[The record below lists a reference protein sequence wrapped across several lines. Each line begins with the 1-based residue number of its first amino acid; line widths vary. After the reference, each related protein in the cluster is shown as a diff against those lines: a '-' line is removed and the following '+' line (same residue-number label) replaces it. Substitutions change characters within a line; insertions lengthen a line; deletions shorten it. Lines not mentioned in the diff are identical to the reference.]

1 MSEPVWVRM
10 TITISGG
17 RADGRDWP
25 DRWGDAIDLP
35 EEEALPLIR
44 AGNAIQVDPPEAARP
59 LPPPAS
65 QVPAPQSEPAGT
77 ARGPVI
83 AGGTSFMPTG
93 PAPVVEADPARLTP
107 VSDPHAFAQMEP
119 AVPGDAIASTFAEY
133 AQGGAIGD
141 DDDVPPL
148 PADGMNQ
155 PKPADPKQAWVD
167 YAMAHGE
174 TEDEANMQT
183 KAQLMSKYG
192 GRL

>member
-1 MSEPVWVRM
+1 MSETIWVRM

-17 RADGRDWP
+17 RADGRNWP

-35 EEEALPLIR
+35 AEEALPLIK
-44 AGNAIQVDPPEAARP
+44 AGNAIEVDPPEPDRP

-65 QVPAPQSEPAGT
+65 LTPVPRSEPAET
-77 ARGPVI
+77 AAGPVT
-83 AGGTSFMPTG
+83 GHSWGLTG
-93 PAPVVEADPARLTP
+93 PSAREPAGPIAAPQPDAQPVAAWGPEAEPAR
-107 VSDPHAFAQMEP
+107 EP
-119 AVPGDAIASTFAEY
+119 AGPT
-133 AQGGAIGD
+133 
-141 DDDVPPL
+141 
-148 PADGMNQ
+148 PALADMDM

-183 KAQLMSKYG
+183 KAGLMQKYG